1 MGVLFAAAS
10 LPPLSFNQT
19 PPISVKSFYEMLEL
33 NLSSKH
39 RNTIDSLRRI
49 IDVKNILSFQT
60 GVLFDKK
67 GNFLESGLR
76 LALTNSEYFPDYM
89 LNFLEKYPE
98 ESDLLQNFPKL
109 YAMFFFEEIAK
120 GGMAAEFLTFEK
132 NLNLVLFGYNGKR
145 RGVDVLSYLVN
156 EDASDPLVTYIAMQA
171 KNTSGFIFPYK
182 YKPLEKSIL
191 DAGADPMK
199 QYFSITKYRF
209 SYYQHILNCNNVSFK
224 GICAYMMCLW
234 ILDELSSFCEEK
246 GREVLKELV
255 ESEYE

>member
-10 LPPLSFNQT
+10 LPPLSFSQ
-19 PPISVKSFYEMLEL
+19 PLPITLRSFYELLEL
-33 NLSSKH
+33 NLSSKQ
-39 RNTIDSLRRI
+39 RDALDSLRRI

-60 GVLFDKK
+60 GVVFDKR

-76 LALTNSEYFPDYM
+76 LALTNSEYLPDYI

-98 ESDLLQNFPKL
+98 EVDLIKNFQKL
-109 YAMFFFEEIAK
+109 YATFFSEEIAK
-120 GGMAAEFLTFEK
+120 GGMTAEFLTFER
-132 NLNLVLFGYNGKR
+132 NLNLVLFGYNGKK
-145 RGVDVLSYLVN
+145 RGVDVLSYLVH
-156 EDASDPLVTYIAMQA
+156 EDPSNPLVTYIAMQS

-182 YKPLEKSIL
+182 YKALEKSIL

-199 QYFSITKYRF
+199 QYLSITKYRF

-234 ILDELSSFCEEK
+234 ILDERTSFCEEK